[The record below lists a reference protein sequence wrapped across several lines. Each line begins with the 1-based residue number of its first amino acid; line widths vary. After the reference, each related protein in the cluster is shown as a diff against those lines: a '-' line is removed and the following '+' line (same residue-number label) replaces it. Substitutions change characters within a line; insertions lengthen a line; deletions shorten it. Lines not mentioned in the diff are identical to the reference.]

1 MWHATK
7 GKMAFVETL
16 SCNGKINQIST
27 LEIQSNNCLFVHSS
41 NEIKERRRNETKTFE
56 NVSLQFSKVI
66 KHWNQFRWIYLVH
79 CKEFNLRKSADE
91 MQPRANS
98 LYDQTRRCNSTC
110 AKIIESLFVN
120 SVVLTQT
127 LAGKNGR
134 GADFALACIISKCLI
149 NKKLENWFWDS
160 F

>member
-1 MWHATK
+1 MRQK
-7 GKMAFVETL
+7 GKWHLLRLFRVTEKSIKFPRLKYNQITVCLCIVPMRSKWRTL
-16 SCNGKINQIST
+16 S
-27 LEIQSNNCLFVHSS
+27 
-41 NEIKERRRNETKTFE
+41 NETTTFE